1 LARNELANGEMK
13 ARNVLVALAAVWGTL
28 LVGSGTASANV
39 AWCIFD
45 PPARV
50 VTPGGMHLTVNNT
63 VWLPIS
69 AADQKDQVWDEA
81 SARPDGTGG
90 TLITVT
96 VHLPTG
102 VHAHVVSTVR
112 RFGVASQ
119 AEGQT
124 SVVLYLDVP
133 AS

>member
-1 LARNELANGEMK
+1 MNF
-13 ARNVLVALAAVWGTL
+13 VVALAAVGGML
-28 LVGSGTASANV
+28 LFGASTASANV

-63 VWLPIS
+63 VWLPLS
-69 AADQKDQVWDEA
+69 AADQADQVWDEA
-81 SARPDGTGG
+81 SAQPDGSGG

-96 VHLPTG
+96 IHLPTG
-102 VHAHVVSTVR
+102 VDAHVVSIVR
-112 RFGVASQ
+112 RFEVSSEAD
-119 AEGQT
+119 GQT
-124 SVVLYLDVP
+124 SVLLYLDVP